1 MKKNVPFH
9 PSSLIPHPFM
19 NYRLT
24 LQYDGTDFHGWQMQN
39 DERTVQGELSRVLA
53 LLEGR
58 EVIVH
63 GAGRTDAGVH
73 AEGQVASVRLTRE
86 IEPER
91 LRAALNGNLARDVR
105 VMEAFV
111 AADDFH
117 ARYSA
122 RGKTYVYRI
131 FNGPIMPP
139 FLVRYALHE
148 ARALD
153 TGRMRRAVRLFPG
166 EHDWTA
172 FSAAQS
178 EARTRVRTVT
188 DLDLT
193 ERVDPRNA
201 GGRLIEIRASAD
213 GFLRYMVR
221 SIAGTLLAAGRG
233 ETDEET
239 VARAISTG
247 DRSLAGAT
255 APAHGLSLLEVDY
268 EEY

>member
-1 MKKNVPFH
+1 
-9 PSSLIPHPFM
+9 M

-39 DERTVQGELSRVLA
+39 DERTVQGELTRALA
-53 LLEGR
+53 LLER
-58 EVIVH
+58 SEVVVH

-73 AEGQVASVRLTRE
+73 AEGQVASVRLDRE

-105 VMEAFV
+105 VMEASA

-131 FNGPIMPP
+131 SNAPVMSP
-139 FLVRYALHE
+139 FLSRYALHE
-148 ARALD
+148 ARRLD
-153 TGRMRRAVRLFPG
+153 VERMRRAARLFVG

-172 FSAAQS
+172 VSAAQS

-188 DLDLT
+188 ELEVT
-193 ERVDPRNA
+193 ENIDGR
-201 GGRLIEIRASAD
+201 GHGRLIEIKASAD

-239 VARAISTG
+239 VRRALNTG

-255 APAHGLSLLEVDY
+255 APAHGLTLVKVHY
-268 EEY
+268 EER